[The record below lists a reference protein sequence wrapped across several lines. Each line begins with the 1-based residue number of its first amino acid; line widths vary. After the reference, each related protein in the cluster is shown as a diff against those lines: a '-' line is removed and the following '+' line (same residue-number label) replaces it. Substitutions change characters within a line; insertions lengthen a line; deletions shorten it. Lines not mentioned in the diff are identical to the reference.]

1 MLFLSNFSKLLF
13 IVNKKYSS
21 LIFFIFMIIFSGVL
35 DLGSLSVVLPFFETI
50 FGQGEMVSLKSD
62 KYFLNYITNMFSD
75 NLLKNFSFFLIFIF
89 FLKMI
94 VSIFINGYITAFVFK
109 NIANLQVKL
118 LRSYLQLE
126 YSQFL
131 KDIPST
137 YVRNIREFSTQCLQA
152 LQAYLTIISEI
163 VILSIIMVYLLFIDF
178 ASVISILLIFS
189 LLGVFYSSFFRPML
203 IKFGERRI
211 NAIKIVYK
219 IITESIS
226 GFREINLLKKNNFF
240 LKIIKEKSY
249 QIYKNEV
256 KASVISFSPRY
267 LIEFIIIFLIIAYFY
282 FSFNSG
288 QKVEDILPIVG
299 VFGLASIRILPG
311 VSSIIHNT
319 TIINFISPIIDEIFS
334 ILKKNSFQNNK
345 EQIHKNDK
353 LINFETIEFKN
364 LNFKYEKSKSK
375 ILNDFNFKINK
386 GELVALFGETGKGK
400 STFLDVF
407 LGFHKNFTGEI
418 FINNNSIDTEQYKGM
433 LQGNA
438 SYIPQKPFFLND
450 SILRNITL
458 ENNDNLIDEI
468 KLNKI
473 LNCCLINEMFKKNKI
488 NLSTILGEEGVQLSG
503 GEMQK
508 INLARGLYNSKQLL
522 ILDEATNNL
531 DEKSETEI
539 ILNLKKYNS
548 DMLIILVTHN
558 KNNFK
563 FCSKVINF

>member
-1 MLFLSNFSKLLF
+1 
-13 IVNKKYSS
+13 
-21 LIFFIFMIIFSGVL
+21 MIIFSGVL
-35 DLGSLSVVLPFFETI
+35 DLGGLSIIVPFFETV
-50 FGQGEMVSLKSD
+50 FDQGKTISVNSD
-62 KYFLNYITNMFSD
+62 KYFLKFITNLFSD
-75 NLLKNFSFFLIFIF
+75 NLLRNFSLFLIFIF
-89 FLKMI
+89 FLKMFM
-94 VSIFINGYITAFVFK
+94 SIFIKGYITAFVFK

-118 LRSYLQLE
+118 LKSYLQLE
-126 YSQFL
+126 YSEFL

-163 VILSIIMVYLLFIDF
+163 VILSIIMAYLLFIDF
-178 ASVISILLIFS
+178 VSVISIILIFS
-189 LLGVFYSSFFRPML
+189 SLGIFYSFIFRPML
-203 IKFGERRI
+203 VKFGERRI

-267 LIEFIIIFLIIAYFY
+267 FIEFIIIFLIIAYFY
-282 FSFNSG
+282 FSFSSG
-288 QKVEDILPIVG
+288 EKVEDILPIVG

-311 VSSIIHNT
+311 VSSIVHNT
-319 TIINFISPIIDEIFS
+319 TIINFISPIVGEIFS

-345 EQIHKNDK
+345 DQIHKNGK
-353 LINFETIEFKN
+353 IINFNSIEFEN
-364 LNFKYEKSKSK
+364 LNFKYEKGKSK
-375 ILNDFNFKINK
+375 VLNDFNFKINK

-407 LGFHKNFTGEI
+407 LGFHKKFTGNI
-418 FINNNSIDTEQYKGM
+418 LINNNLINPENYKEL

-438 SYIPQKPFFLND
+438 SYVPQKPFFLND

-458 ENNDNLIDEI
+458 EDDDKKINRI

-473 LNCCLINEMFKKNKI
+473 LDCCLINEMFKKNKI
-488 NLSTILGEEGVQLSG
+488 NVNTIIGEEGVQLSG

-531 DEKSETEI
+531 DEKSETEVI
-539 ILNLKKYNS
+539 SNLKTYDN

-558 KNNFK
+558 KNNLK
-563 FCSKVINF
+563 FCNKVVNF

>member
-1 MLFLSNFSKLLF
+1 M
-13 IVNKKYSS
+13 V
-21 LIFFIFMIIFSGVL
+21 IFSGVL
-35 DLGSLSVVLPFFETI
+35 DLGGLSIIVPFFEAVFDQSKTI
-50 FGQGEMVSLKSD
+50 SVNSD
-62 KYFLNYITNMFSD
+62 KYLLNYITNLFGD
-75 NLLKNFSFFLIFIF
+75 NLLRNFSLFLIFIF
-89 FLKMI
+89 FLKMF
-94 VSIFINGYITAFVFK
+94 VSIFIKGYITAFVFK

-118 LRSYLQLE
+118 LKSYLKLE
-126 YSQFL
+126 YSEFL

-152 LQAYLTIISEI
+152 LQAYLTIISEM
-163 VILSIIMVYLLFIDF
+163 VILSIIMAYLLFIDF
-178 ASVISILLIFS
+178 VSVISIILIFS
-189 LLGVFYSSFFRPML
+189 SLAIFYSFIFRPML
-203 IKFGERRI
+203 VKFGEKRI

-256 KASVISFSPRY
+256 KASIISFSPRY
-267 LIEFIIIFLIIAYFY
+267 FIEFIIIFLIISYFY

-311 VSSIIHNT
+311 VSSIVHNT
-319 TIINFISPIIDEIFS
+319 TIINFISPIVGEIYA
-334 ILKKNSFQNNK
+334 ILKKNSSQNNK
-345 EQIHKNDK
+345 DQIHKNNK
-353 LINFETIEFKN
+353 IINFNSIEFKN

-407 LGFHKNFTGEI
+407 LGFHKKFTGNI
-418 FINNNSIDTEQYKGM
+418 LINNNLISPENYKEV

-450 SILRNITL
+450 TILRNITL
-458 ENNDNLIDEI
+458 EDDDKQINKV

-473 LNCCLINEMFKKNKI
+473 LDCCLINKMFEKNKI
-488 NLSTILGEEGVQLSG
+488 NLNTIIGEEGVQISG

-531 DEKSETEI
+531 DEKSESEV
-539 ILNLKKYNS
+539 ILNLKRYNS
-548 DMLIILVTHN
+548 DMLIMLVTHN

>member
-1 MLFLSNFSKLLF
+1 
-13 IVNKKYSS
+13 
-21 LIFFIFMIIFSGVL
+21 MIIFSGVL
-35 DLGSLSVVLPFFETI
+35 DLGGLSIIVPFFETVFDQSKTI
-50 FGQGEMVSLKSD
+50 SVNSD
-62 KYFLNYITNMFSD
+62 KYFLNFITNLFSD
-75 NLLKNFSFFLIFIF
+75 NLLRNFSLFLIFIF
-89 FLKMI
+89 FLKMFM
-94 VSIFINGYITAFVFK
+94 SIFIKGYITAFVFK

-118 LRSYLQLE
+118 LKSYLQLE
-126 YSQFL
+126 YSEFL

-163 VILSIIMVYLLFIDF
+163 VILSIIMAYLLFIDF
-178 ASVISILLIFS
+178 VSVISIILIFS
-189 LLGVFYSSFFRPML
+189 SLGIFYSFIFRPML
-203 IKFGERRI
+203 VKFGERRI

-267 LIEFIIIFLIIAYFY
+267 FIEFIIIFLIIAYFY
-282 FSFNSG
+282 FSFSSG
-288 QKVEDILPIVG
+288 EKVEDILPIVG

-311 VSSIIHNT
+311 VSSIVHNT
-319 TIINFISPIIDEIFS
+319 TIINFISPIVGEIFS

-345 EQIHKNDK
+345 DQIHKNGK
-353 LINFETIEFKN
+353 IINFNSIEFEN
-364 LNFKYEKSKSK
+364 LNFKYEKGKSK
-375 ILNDFNFKINK
+375 VLNDFNFKINK

-407 LGFHKNFTGEI
+407 LGFHKKFTGNI
-418 FINNNSIDTEQYKGM
+418 LINNNLINPENYKEL

-438 SYIPQKPFFLND
+438 SYVPQKPFFLND

-458 ENNDNLIDEI
+458 EDDDKKINRI

-473 LNCCLINEMFKKNKI
+473 LDCCLINEMFKKNKI
-488 NLSTILGEEGVQLSG
+488 NVNTIIGEEGVQLSG

-531 DEKSETEI
+531 DEKSETEVI
-539 ILNLKKYNS
+539 SNLKTYDN

-558 KNNFK
+558 KNNLK
-563 FCSKVINF
+563 FCSKVVNF

>member
-1 MLFLSNFSKLLF
+1 
-13 IVNKKYSS
+13 
-21 LIFFIFMIIFSGVL
+21 MIIFSGVL
-35 DLGSLSVVLPFFETI
+35 DLGGLSIIVPFFETV
-50 FGQGEMVSLKSD
+50 FDQGKTISVNSD
-62 KYFLNYITNMFSD
+62 KYFLNFITNLFSD
-75 NLLKNFSFFLIFIF
+75 NLLRNFSLFLIFIF
-89 FLKMI
+89 FLKMFM
-94 VSIFINGYITAFVFK
+94 SIFIKGYITAFVFK

-118 LRSYLQLE
+118 LKSYLQLE
-126 YSQFL
+126 YSEFL

-152 LQAYLTIISEI
+152 LQAYLTIISGI
-163 VILSIIMVYLLFIDF
+163 VILSIIMAYLLFIDF
-178 ASVISILLIFS
+178 VSVISIILIFS
-189 LLGVFYSSFFRPML
+189 SLGIFYSFIFRPML
-203 IKFGERRI
+203 VKFGERRI

-267 LIEFIIIFLIIAYFY
+267 FIEFIIIFLIIAYFY
-282 FSFNSG
+282 FSFSSG
-288 QKVEDILPIVG
+288 EKVEDILPIVG

-311 VSSIIHNT
+311 VSSIVHNT
-319 TIINFISPIIDEIFS
+319 TIINFISPIVGEIFS

-345 EQIHKNDK
+345 DQIHKNGK
-353 LINFETIEFKN
+353 IINFNSIEFEN
-364 LNFKYEKSKSK
+364 LNFKYEKGKSK
-375 ILNDFNFKINK
+375 VLNDFNFKINK

-407 LGFHKNFTGEI
+407 LGFHKKFTGNI
-418 FINNNSIDTEQYKGM
+418 LINNDLINPENYKEL

-438 SYIPQKPFFLND
+438 SYVPQKPFFLND

-458 ENNDNLIDEI
+458 EDDDKKINRI

-473 LNCCLINEMFKKNKI
+473 LDCCLINEMFKKNKI
-488 NLSTILGEEGVQLSG
+488 NVNTIIGEEGVQLSG

-531 DEKSETEI
+531 DEKSETEVI
-539 ILNLKKYNS
+539 SNLKTYDN

-558 KNNFK
+558 KNNLK
-563 FCSKVINF
+563 FCSKVVNF

>member
-1 MLFLSNFSKLLF
+1 M
-13 IVNKKYSS
+13 V
-21 LIFFIFMIIFSGVL
+21 IFSGVL
-35 DLGSLSVVLPFFETI
+35 DLGGLSIIVPFFEAVFDQSKTI
-50 FGQGEMVSLKSD
+50 SVNSD
-62 KYFLNYITNMFSD
+62 KYLLNYITNLFGD
-75 NLLKNFSFFLIFIF
+75 NLLRNFSLFLIFIF
-89 FLKMI
+89 FLKMF
-94 VSIFINGYITAFVFK
+94 VSIFIKGYITAFVFK

-118 LRSYLQLE
+118 LKSYLKLE
-126 YSQFL
+126 YSEFL

-152 LQAYLTIISEI
+152 LQAYLTIISEM
-163 VILSIIMVYLLFIDF
+163 VILSIIMAYLLFIDF
-178 ASVISILLIFS
+178 VSVISIILIFS
-189 LLGVFYSSFFRPML
+189 SLAIFYSFIFRPML
-203 IKFGERRI
+203 VKFGEKRI

-256 KASVISFSPRY
+256 KASIISFSPRY
-267 LIEFIIIFLIIAYFY
+267 FIEFIIIFLIISYFY

-311 VSSIIHNT
+311 VSSIVHNT
-319 TIINFISPIIDEIFS
+319 TIINFISPIVGEIYA
-334 ILKKNSFQNNK
+334 ILKKNSSQNNK
-345 EQIHKNDK
+345 DQIHKNNK
-353 LINFETIEFKN
+353 IINFNSIEFKN

-407 LGFHKNFTGEI
+407 LGFHKKFTGNI
-418 FINNNSIDTEQYKGM
+418 LINNNLISPENYKEV

-450 SILRNITL
+450 TILRNITL
-458 ENNDNLIDEI
+458 EDDNKQINKV

-473 LNCCLINEMFKKNKI
+473 LDCCLINKMFEKNKI
-488 NLSTILGEEGVQLSG
+488 NLNTIIGEEGVQISG

-531 DEKSETEI
+531 DEKSESEV
-539 ILNLKKYNS
+539 ILNLKRYNS
-548 DMLIILVTHN
+548 DMLIMLVTHN

>member
-1 MLFLSNFSKLLF
+1 
-13 IVNKKYSS
+13 
-21 LIFFIFMIIFSGVL
+21 MIIFSGVL
-35 DLGSLSVVLPFFETI
+35 DLGGLSIIVPFFETV
-50 FGQGEMVSLKSD
+50 FDQGKTISVNSD
-62 KYFLNYITNMFSD
+62 KYFLNFITNLFSD
-75 NLLKNFSFFLIFIF
+75 NLLRNFSLFLIFIF
-89 FLKMI
+89 FLKMFM
-94 VSIFINGYITAFVFK
+94 SIFIKGYITAFVFK

-118 LRSYLQLE
+118 LKSYLQLE
-126 YSQFL
+126 YSEFL

-163 VILSIIMVYLLFIDF
+163 VILSIIMAYLLFIDF
-178 ASVISILLIFS
+178 VSVISIILIFS
-189 LLGVFYSSFFRPML
+189 SLGIFYSFIFRPML
-203 IKFGERRI
+203 VKFGERRI

-267 LIEFIIIFLIIAYFY
+267 FIEFIIIFLIIAYFY
-282 FSFNSG
+282 FSFSSG
-288 QKVEDILPIVG
+288 EKVEDILPIVG

-311 VSSIIHNT
+311 VSSIVHNT
-319 TIINFISPIIDEIFS
+319 TIINFISPIVGEIFS

-345 EQIHKNDK
+345 DQIHKNGK
-353 LINFETIEFKN
+353 IINFNSIEFEN
-364 LNFKYEKSKSK
+364 LNFKYEKGKSK
-375 ILNDFNFKINK
+375 VLNDFNFKINK

-407 LGFHKNFTGEI
+407 LGFHKKFTGNI
-418 FINNNSIDTEQYKGM
+418 LINNNLINPENYKEL

-438 SYIPQKPFFLND
+438 SYVPQKPFFLND

-458 ENNDNLIDEI
+458 EDDDKKINRI

-473 LNCCLINEMFKKNKI
+473 LDCCLINEMFKKNKI
-488 NLSTILGEEGVQLSG
+488 NVNTIIGEEGVQLSG

-531 DEKSETEI
+531 DEKSETEVI
-539 ILNLKKYNS
+539 SNLKTYDN

-558 KNNFK
+558 KNNLK
-563 FCSKVINF
+563 FCNKVVNF

>member
-1 MLFLSNFSKLLF
+1 
-13 IVNKKYSS
+13 
-21 LIFFIFMIIFSGVL
+21 MIIFSGVL
-35 DLGSLSVVLPFFETI
+35 DLGGLSIIVPFFETV
-50 FGQGEMVSLKSD
+50 FDQGKTISVNSD
-62 KYFLNYITNMFSD
+62 KYFLNFITNLFSD
-75 NLLKNFSFFLIFIF
+75 NLLRNFSLFLIFIF
-89 FLKMI
+89 FLKMFM
-94 VSIFINGYITAFVFK
+94 SIFIKGYITAFVFK

-118 LRSYLQLE
+118 LKSYLQLE
-126 YSQFL
+126 YSEFL

-163 VILSIIMVYLLFIDF
+163 VILSIIMAYLLFIDF
-178 ASVISILLIFS
+178 VSVISIILIFS
-189 LLGVFYSSFFRPML
+189 SLGIFYSFIFRPML
-203 IKFGERRI
+203 VKFGERRI

-267 LIEFIIIFLIIAYFY
+267 FIEFIIIFLIITYFY
-282 FSFNSG
+282 FSFSSG
-288 QKVEDILPIVG
+288 EKVEDILPIVG

-311 VSSIIHNT
+311 VSSIVHNT
-319 TIINFISPIIDEIFS
+319 TIINFISPIVGEIFS

-345 EQIHKNDK
+345 DQIHKNGK
-353 LINFETIEFKN
+353 IINFNSIEFEN
-364 LNFKYEKSKSK
+364 LNFKYEKGKSK
-375 ILNDFNFKINK
+375 VLNDFNFKINK

-407 LGFHKNFTGEI
+407 LGFHKKFTGNI
-418 FINNNSIDTEQYKGM
+418 LINNNLINPENYKEL

-438 SYIPQKPFFLND
+438 SYVPQKPFFLND

-458 ENNDNLIDEI
+458 EDDDKKINRI

-473 LNCCLINEMFKKNKI
+473 LDCCLINEMFKKNKI
-488 NLSTILGEEGVQLSG
+488 NVNTIIGEEGVQLSG

-531 DEKSETEI
+531 DEKSETEVI
-539 ILNLKKYNS
+539 SNLKTYDN

-558 KNNFK
+558 KNNLK
-563 FCSKVINF
+563 FCSKVVNF

>member
-1 MLFLSNFSKLLF
+1 M
-13 IVNKKYSS
+13 V
-21 LIFFIFMIIFSGVL
+21 IFSGVL
-35 DLGSLSVVLPFFETI
+35 DLGGLSIIVPFFEAVFDQSKTI
-50 FGQGEMVSLKSD
+50 SVNSD
-62 KYFLNYITNMFSD
+62 KYLLNYITNLFGD
-75 NLLKNFSFFLIFIF
+75 NLLRNFSLFLIFIF
-89 FLKMI
+89 FLKMF
-94 VSIFINGYITAFVFK
+94 VSIFIKGYITAFVFK

-118 LRSYLQLE
+118 LKSYLKLE
-126 YSQFL
+126 YSEFL

-152 LQAYLTIISEI
+152 LQAYLTIISEM
-163 VILSIIMVYLLFIDF
+163 VILSIIMAYLLFIDF
-178 ASVISILLIFS
+178 VSVISIILIFS
-189 LLGVFYSSFFRPML
+189 SLAIFYSFIFRPML
-203 IKFGERRI
+203 VKFGEKRI

-256 KASVISFSPRY
+256 KASIISFSPRY
-267 LIEFIIIFLIIAYFY
+267 FIEFIIIFLIISYFY

-311 VSSIIHNT
+311 VSSIVHNT
-319 TIINFISPIIDEIFS
+319 TIINFISPIVGEIYA
-334 ILKKNSFQNNK
+334 ILKKNSSQNNK
-345 EQIHKNDK
+345 DQIHKNNK
-353 LINFETIEFKN
+353 IINFNSLEFKN
-364 LNFKYEKSKSK
+364 LNFKYEKNKSK
-375 ILNDFNFKINK
+375 ILNNFNFKINK

-407 LGFHKNFTGEI
+407 LGFHKKFTGNI
-418 FINNNSIDTEQYKGM
+418 LINNNLISPENYKEV

-450 SILRNITL
+450 TILRNITL
-458 ENNDNLIDEI
+458 EDDNKQINKV

-473 LNCCLINEMFKKNKI
+473 LDCCLINKMFEKNKI
-488 NLSTILGEEGVQLSG
+488 NLNTIIGEEGVQISG

-531 DEKSETEI
+531 DEKSESEV
-539 ILNLKKYNS
+539 ILNLKRYNS
-548 DMLIILVTHN
+548 DMLIMLVTHN

>member
-1 MLFLSNFSKLLF
+1 
-13 IVNKKYSS
+13 
-21 LIFFIFMIIFSGVL
+21 MIIFSGVL
-35 DLGSLSVVLPFFETI
+35 DLGGLSIIVPFFETV
-50 FGQGEMVSLKSD
+50 FDQGKTISVNSD
-62 KYFLNYITNMFSD
+62 KYFLNFITNLFSD
-75 NLLKNFSFFLIFIF
+75 NLLRNFSLFLIFIF
-89 FLKMI
+89 FLKMFM
-94 VSIFINGYITAFVFK
+94 SIFIKGYITAFVFK

-118 LRSYLQLE
+118 LKSYLQLE
-126 YSQFL
+126 YSEFL

-163 VILSIIMVYLLFIDF
+163 VILSIIMAYLLFIDF
-178 ASVISILLIFS
+178 VSVISIILIFS
-189 LLGVFYSSFFRPML
+189 SLGIFYSFIFRPML
-203 IKFGERRI
+203 VKFGERRI

-267 LIEFIIIFLIIAYFY
+267 FIEFIIIFLIIAYFY
-282 FSFNSG
+282 FSFSSG
-288 QKVEDILPIVG
+288 EKVEDILPIVG

-311 VSSIIHNT
+311 VSSIVHNT
-319 TIINFISPIIDEIFS
+319 TIINFISPIVGEIFS

-345 EQIHKNDK
+345 DQIHKNGK
-353 LINFETIEFKN
+353 IINFNSIEFEN
-364 LNFKYEKSKSK
+364 LNFKYEKGKSK
-375 ILNDFNFKINK
+375 VLNDFNFKINK

-407 LGFHKNFTGEI
+407 LGFHKKFTGNI
-418 FINNNSIDTEQYKGM
+418 LINNNLINPENYKEL

-438 SYIPQKPFFLND
+438 SYVPQKPFFLND

-458 ENNDNLIDEI
+458 EDDDKKINRI

-473 LNCCLINEMFKKNKI
+473 LDCCLINEMFKKNKI
-488 NLSTILGEEGVQLSG
+488 NVNTIIGEEGVQLSG

-531 DEKSETEI
+531 DEKSETEVI
-539 ILNLKKYNS
+539 SNLKTYDN

-558 KNNFK
+558 KNNLK
-563 FCSKVINF
+563 FCSKVVNF

>member
-1 MLFLSNFSKLLF
+1 M
-13 IVNKKYSS
+13 
-21 LIFFIFMIIFSGVL
+21 FMIIFSGVL
-35 DLGSLSVVLPFFETI
+35 DLGSLSIILPFLETI
-50 FGQGEMVSLKSD
+50 FSQGETISVESD
-62 KYFLNYITNMFSD
+62 KYFLNYITNVFSE
-75 NLLKNFSFFLIFIF
+75 NLLKNLSFFLIFIF

-94 VSIFINGYITAFVFK
+94 MSIFIKGYITAFVFK

-118 LRSYLQLE
+118 LKSYLQLE
-126 YSQFL
+126 YSEFL

-163 VILSIIMVYLLFIDF
+163 VILSIIMIYLLLIDF
-178 ASVISILLIFS
+178 VSVISIILIFS
-189 LLGVFYSSFFRPML
+189 FLGISYSFIFRPML

-226 GFREINLLKKNNFF
+226 CFREINLLKKNNFF

-267 LIEFIIIFLIIAYFY
+267 LIEFIIIFLITAYFY
-282 FSFNSG
+282 FSFSSG
-288 QKVEDILPIVG
+288 QKVENILPVVG

-319 TIINFISPIIDEIFS
+319 TIINFISPIIDEIFL
-334 ILKKNSFQNNK
+334 ILKKNNFHNNK
-345 EQIHKNDK
+345 EQIHKNNN

-375 ILNDFNFKINK
+375 ILNDFNFKIKK

-407 LGFHKNFTGEI
+407 LGFHKKFTGEI
-418 FINNNSIDTEQYKGM
+418 LVNNNSTNSEEYKVL

-438 SYIPQKPFFLND
+438 SYIPQKPFF
-450 SILRNITL
+450 
-458 ENNDNLIDEI
+458 
-468 KLNKI
+468 
-473 LNCCLINEMFKKNKI
+473 
-488 NLSTILGEEGVQLSG
+488 
-503 GEMQK
+503 
-508 INLARGLYNSKQLL
+508 
-522 ILDEATNNL
+522 
-531 DEKSETEI
+531 
-539 ILNLKKYNS
+539 
-548 DMLIILVTHN
+548 
-558 KNNFK
+558 
-563 FCSKVINF
+563 